1 MDRVR
6 LDAGP
11 RGRTVLE
18 THRAA
23 PRLATAAGNRSTVRV
38 LPIDEL
44 ANDLAVAIDGPEIFA
59 VYQPQVSLESGSI
72 VAGESLCRWSHP
84 VHGDVDPGTMIAIA
98 ERTGA
103 IHALGRRMLDECF
116 AAQSEWRETGRDWA
130 VALNVSAVQFEDD
143 GFARH
148 VAAEV
153 ARHATTP
160 GSLVLELTRPLDS
173 IDEPTLLRSLDVL
186 HDSGVELSLTRYGD
200 ESSSPDLLRRLP
212 LSEVKLPGPSVRAAE
227 GAALAALR
235 EKVEAAHAEGLR
247 VVAEGIETL
256 THLDIAVK
264 LGCDRAQGFLIRHPD
279 TEIALPGLSSA
290 G

>member
-1 MDRVR
+1 M
-6 LDAGP
+6 
-11 RGRTVLE
+11 
-18 THRAA
+18 
-23 PRLATAAGNRSTVRV
+23 
-38 LPIDEL
+38 LPIDDL
-44 ANDLAVAIDGPEIFA
+44 ANDLAAAIDGPEIFA

-84 VHGDVDPGTMIAIA
+84 VHGDVDPGAMIEIA

-116 AAQSEWRETGRDWA
+116 AALAEWRDSGRYWA
-130 VALNVSAVQFEDD
+130 VALNVSVVQFEDD
-143 GFARH
+143 GFSRH

-153 ARHATTP
+153 ARHGARP

-173 IDEPTLLRSLDVL
+173 IDEGTLLRSLNEL
-186 HDSGVELSLTRYGD
+186 HDSGVELSLTGYGE
-200 ESSSPDLLRRLP
+200 ESLAPELLRRLP

-227 GAALAALR
+227 GIALVALR
-235 EKVEAAHAEGLR
+235 EHVEVAHAHGLR